1 MLSLLRIPSWAVAP
15 AAGLATVAAVAGT
28 VLWRGPVNIPLPVAV
43 PVTIAGPP
51 AQQQPNSASPVASAT
66 PPAATPPAATRQL
79 ETAPAEIKKPIAPP
93 AFDIVRVEPGGDTVV
108 AGRGTAGASIALVE
122 GGDTGK
128 VLAEGKVDANGQFV
142 LLPQALT
149 QGDHLL
155 ALRMGIKGEKSVGS
169 EQNVA
174 VSLAE
179 KSRGG
184 VMVALAEPG
193 KATVILSDQ
202 PAASPPA
209 AKAAAP
215 LVAAPQVA
223 APLVTAPQIAAPQIA
238 APATIPAQ
246 PAAKPGVPIQSPVPA
261 IAPPAPVVVAA
272 KPLPAARQGDLAT
285 NVPPPP
291 IAQQAIAPVAKV
303 PAAAAPVA
311 VDAAPPVVVPP
322 AAKIAAVLPPPP
334 EPLQRNAVKAD
345 AATVIAPPVV
355 AIRTAEVEVGGGFF
369 ATGRAGIGADVRL
382 YLNGS
387 YVAALKASE
396 TGQWSLK
403 IAKGMKPGH
412 YAVRADQIAP
422 GDGTVVARAEV
433 PFDYPIAAS
442 TGQKLFVA
450 KKLLASRM
458 ARNEPVA
465 PAIVPFAPASGV
477 AAPVPAAVA
486 ATPPQT
492 VVAPAPQVA
501 VASPPQAVVAQSRE
515 AFVAPIPPADIAPAP
530 PAVVPQ
536 PQAVA
541 VPALQ
546 AAAGQSLEADVVPAA
561 AAAIASPLPKIRA
574 VASQPAP
581 VPAPNG
587 SDVVIGEIQTATV
600 VRGDSLWR
608 ISRKALGQGIR
619 YTQIYEANAK
629 QIRNP
634 RLIYIGQVLVMPGV
648 EKP

>member
-15 AAGLATVAAVAGT
+15 AAGFATVAAVAGT
-28 VLWRGPVNIPLPVAV
+28 VLWRGPINVPVPVAV
-43 PVTIAGPP
+43 PANTAGPP
-51 AQQQPNSASPVASAT
+51 EQLRSNKASPVASAT
-66 PPAATPPAATRQL
+66 PPGATPPAATRQL

-184 VMVALAEPG
+184 VLVALAEPG

-202 PAASPPA
+202 PVAAPLA
-209 AKAAAP
+209 AKAAALP
-215 LVAAPQVA
+215 
-223 APLVTAPQIAAPQIA
+223 VTAPP
-238 APATIPAQ
+238 TVPAQ
-246 PAAKPGVPIQSPVPA
+246 PAAKPGAPIQSPAPA
-261 IAPPAPVVVAA
+261 IASPAPVVAA
-272 KPLPAARQGDLAT
+272 AQPLPAAKPGEPVTTL
-285 NVPPPP
+285 PPPP
-291 IAQQAIAPVAKV
+291 IAQQAIAPVARA
-303 PAAAAPVA
+303 PAVIAPVA
-311 VDAAPPVVVPP
+311 VDVALAAAVPP
-322 AAKIAAVLPPPP
+322 EAKIAAVPPPP
-334 EPLQRNAVKAD
+334 EPVQRNAVKLD

-355 AIRTAEVEVGGGFF
+355 AIRTAEVELGGGFF

-433 PFDYPIAAS
+433 PFDYPIAAA
-442 TGQKLFVA
+442 TGQQLFVA

-458 ARNEPVA
+458 ARNEPTP
-465 PAIVPFAPASGV
+465 PAIGALAPASGV
-477 AAPVPAAVA
+477 GAPAPAAVA

-492 VVAPAPQVA
+492 VVASVPQTAVAPAP
-501 VASPPQAVVAQSRE
+501 PAVVVQSRE
-515 AFVAPIPPADIAPAP
+515 AFAAPTPPADIAPAP
-530 PAVVPQ
+530 LAVVPQ
-536 PQAVA
+536 PQAIA
-541 VPALQ
+541 ALGLQ
-546 AAAGQSLEADVVPAA
+546 AAAGQSLEADVVPATP
-561 AAAIASPLPKIRA
+561 AAIASPLPKIRA
-574 VASQPAP
+574 VVSQPAP
-581 VPAPNG
+581 VPAANG
-587 SDVVIGEIQTATV
+587 ADVVIGEIQTATV

-619 YTQIYEANAK
+619 YTQIYEANAR